1 MKFFFRKLISFFDE
15 KDRKK
20 MYGILFCVIVM
31 GFIEMVSIAAIFPFL
46 AVISRPEVIETNLY
60 LHYVYQGLGFSTPK
74 YFMFF
79 LGCGVFSLL
88 VIGNLFS
95 AFTTW
100 LMMRFSYA
108 QGYKI
113 STNLL
118 EKYLSQPYPFFL
130 HNNSNYLQKNILAEV
145 DRLVT
150 GIVINL
156 GLTVSKAIV
165 GASILI
171 LLLIIDAKLTAII
184 FLSMG
189 GAYCMFYALTAKK
202 LRAAG
207 IQSSAVNSERYT
219 TISEVLGAI
228 KELKTLNRENT
239 FIAHY
244 YSSAKRYARFES
256 TSQLTPLVIR
266 YLIEIL
272 AFGGMLLIALYL
284 IWTKDSLNRFL
295 PLLGLYALS
304 GYRLMPA
311 AQQIF
316 SGITLG
322 KYHSGAV
329 DILYDDYKLLGR
341 KIDNNQKKVIK
352 LNHALMLEAI
362 NYSYPQANHTCI
374 QNLSL
379 SIRSCTTIGFV
390 GYSGAGKTT
399 LVDIILGLLTPDQ
412 GSINVDGEYLDDNN
426 MSAWQK
432 NIGYV
437 PQNIYL
443 TDSSISSNIAFGI
456 DSEHIDI
463 NKVKRA
469 AELAHLDKF
478 ILEELSNGYD
488 TLIGEAGVRLSGGQ
502 RQRIGI
508 ARALYHEPQLLIFDE
523 ATSALD
529 NQTEKVIIDAIHN
542 FSKKKTIILIA
553 HRLQTVKD
561 CDVIYVL
568 EKGKIVGQGTYDEL
582 IDNNNMFKSLAREVG
597 CTHAGTAIS

>member
-1 MKFFFRKLISFFDE
+1 MKLFLKKLMSFFDA

-20 MYGILFCVIVM
+20 MYGILLCVILV
-31 GFIEMVSIAAIFPFL
+31 GFIEMVSVAAILPFL
-46 AVISRPEVIETNLY
+46 AVIARPEVIETNFY
-60 LHYVYQGLGFSTPK
+60 LNYVYQGLSFSTPK
-74 YFMFF
+74 YFMLF
-79 LGCGVFSLL
+79 LGGGVFSLL

-118 EKYLSQPYPFFL
+118 RKYLSQPYPFFL
-130 HNNSNYLQKNILAEV
+130 HNNSNHLQKNILAEV

-171 LLLIIDAKLTAII
+171 LLLIVDAKLAAMI

-189 GAYCMFYALTAKK
+189 GAYCIFYALTAKK

-207 IQSSAVNSERYT
+207 KLSSAVNGERYT

-228 KELKTLNRENT
+228 KELKILNREES
-239 FIAHY
+239 FIENYRDA
-244 YSSAKRYARFES
+244 SKRYARFES
-256 TSQLTPLVIR
+256 TSQLTPLVTR
-266 YLIEIL
+266 YLIEML
-272 AFGGMLLIALYL
+272 AFGGMLLIAIYL
-284 IWTKDSLNRFL
+284 IWTKDNLNRFL
-295 PLLGLYALS
+295 PLLGLYALA

-322 KYHSGAV
+322 KYHSSAV
-329 DILYDDYKLLGR
+329 DILYDDYKLQDR
-341 KIDNNQKKVIK
+341 FVEMNQDIMKF
-352 LNHALMLEAI
+352 NHELILQSI
-362 NYSYPQANHTCI
+362 NYSYPQANRICI
-374 QNLSL
+374 HNLSL
-379 SIRSCTTIGFV
+379 TIESYTTVGFV
-390 GYSGAGKTT
+390 GSSGAGKTT
-399 LVDIILGLLTPDQ
+399 LVDIILGLLAADKGTMT
-412 GSINVDGEYLDDNN
+412 VDDKLLDNSN
-426 MSAWQK
+426 MTAWQR

-443 TDSSISSNIAFGI
+443 TDSTISSNIAFGI
-456 DSEHIDI
+456 DSENIDI
-463 NKVKRA
+463 NKVKLA
-469 AELAHLDKF
+469 AKLAHLDKF
-478 ILEELSNGYD
+478 IQEELSNGYD
-488 TLIGEAGVRLSGGQ
+488 TMIGEAGVRLSGGQ

-529 NQTEKVIIDAIHN
+529 NQTEKVIIDAIHSL
-542 FSKKKTIILIA
+542 SKKKTIILIA

-568 EKGKIVGQGTYDEL
+568 DKGQIVGHGSYDEL
-582 IDNNNMFKSLAREVG
+582 LEKNNIFRSLARKIKY
-597 CTHAGTAIS
+597 A